1 MKIIMNNRT
10 GIIAAA
16 QQIIAH
22 QLANRDGNLWIT
34 PRTEMEEAIM
44 NLDLP
49 AGLTIGEFRELYNAA
64 LDSELRKFR

>member
-1 MKIIMNNRT
+1 MNNRT

-16 QQIIAH
+16 KEIIARE
-22 QLANRDGNLWIT
+22 LANRDGSLWT
-34 PRTEMEEAIM
+34 SPRTEMEEAIM